1 MELAKTI
8 LLSTATFLI
17 GYLLAIVT
25 KRK

>member
-1 MELAKTI
+1 MELTKTI
-8 LLSTATFLI
+8 LLSAATFLI